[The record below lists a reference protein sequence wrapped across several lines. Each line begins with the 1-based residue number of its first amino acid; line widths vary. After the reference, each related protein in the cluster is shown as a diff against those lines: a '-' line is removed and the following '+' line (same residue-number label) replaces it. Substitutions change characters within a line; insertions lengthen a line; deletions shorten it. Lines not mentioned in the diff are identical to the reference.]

1 MGMNFSPMYQPITSS
16 NLTVDGDL
24 KLGKY
29 DIFAADGKFD
39 TVEAAVFTGVM
50 GDFTSLTT
58 RDSLFPKYN
67 ISRISSGK
75 PRVTFDGVR
84 YGSTQNQV
92 VGTKTWYNDVI
103 YASQRNN
110 SLFTLAHLSL
120 DDYIPIT
127 INSLAANPTA
137 RYVAL
142 FVDGKEVLRTTSE
155 GSKTYQ
161 LGWEDFDK
169 VIRIDC
175 YIDKSGYA
183 ADINNATIG
192 SGYIN

>member
-24 KLGKY
+24 DLSPFDVIAYDGKY
-29 DIFAADGKFD
+29 D
-39 TVEAAVFTGVM
+39 TVEADEFTG
-50 GDFTSLTT
+50 GTGNFTSLTT
-58 RDSLFPKYN
+58 RSSLFPKYN
-67 ISRISSGK
+67 ICRISSGS
-75 PRVTFDGVR
+75 PRFTFDGVR
-84 YGSTQNQV
+84 YGSSQNQT
-92 VGTKTWYNDVI
+92 VGTKTWFNDVI
-103 YASQRNN
+103 YASQRSNP
-110 SLFTLAHLSL
+110 LFTLAHLSL
-120 DDYIPIT
+120 EDYIPIT

-155 GSKTYQ
+155 GPKTYQ
-161 LGWEDFDK
+161 LTWEDFDK